1 MDPVEVASTQAP
13 HAAVYRDALIVLVT
27 AALIVPL
34 LQRLNV
40 NTILG
45 FLLTGAL
52 LGPSG
57 LGSFASEAHW
67 LTWITVNNDEGL
79 GLLGELGVVFLLFL
93 VGLELS
99 FKRLVT
105 MRRLVFGL
113 GGMQVLISATV
124 IGAFLLMLEFD
135 AAAALIIALSLALS
149 STAIVVEVLSGQHRL
164 ATTSGRATF
173 SILLLQDLAV
183 VPLLLLVTI
192 VAPAQSDSAVSAMFQ
207 TFGQASVAIGLILA
221 VGSVILRPLFRL
233 VASSDNK
240 ELFVAATLLVAVG
253 SGLATAAAGLS
264 MALGA
269 FIAGLLL
276 AETEFRR
283 AIEATIDPFK
293 GLLLGVFFFVVGMS
307 LDFGKLLQDP
317 VTIVGAVVGLIVLK
331 AIVVAGLMRSAGF
344 SWADVAES
352 SLLLG
357 PCGEF
362 AFIVASLAIFY
373 GVLSPELGANVKVIA
388 AFSMALIPALDSL
401 GRRLTGRLSRDES
414 MQLTLASQPDVDVQP
429 RAIVIG
435 YGRVGALVSQMLT
448 GHGIPHV
455 VTDVDADIV
464 MRARAREEPVFFGDA
479 KSMVLLERLGI
490 AEAQAVIITLNTPS
504 EIDHVVACVRA
515 ERPDVVIISRARDA
529 EHARHL
535 YQLGVTDAVPE
546 TIEASLQLSEAA
558 LVGLD
563 IPVGPVIASIHE
575 KRDEFRDALLG
586 AAGTAGKSSRAIRPK
601 AVKENAQ
608 QPAAETTGTQRR
620 GGTDTGAN

>member
-1 MDPVEVASTQAP
+1 LDAADLATQHAP
-13 HAAVYRDALIVLVT
+13 QAAVYRDALVVLVT

-34 LQRLNV
+34 LQRLNI

-45 FLLTGAL
+45 FLIAGAV
-52 LGPSG
+52 LGPKG
-57 LGSFASEAHW
+57 LGGFTADAPW
-67 LTWITVNNDEGL
+67 LNWITVSNEEGL

-113 GGMQVLISATV
+113 GGLQVLISGTI
-124 IGAFLLMLEFD
+124 IGIVLMILKFD
-135 AAAALIIALSLALS
+135 VASAVIIALSLALS
-149 STAIVVEVLSGQHRL
+149 STAIVVEILSGQQRL

-183 VPLLLLVTI
+183 VPLLLLVT
-192 VAPAQSDSAVSAMFQ
+192 VLAPAQGDASAFSAMFQ
-207 TFGQASVAIGLILA
+207 TFGQAAVAVGLI
-221 VGSVILRPLFRL
+221 VSIGSLVLRPLFRL
-233 VASSDNK
+233 VASSDNA
-240 ELFVAATLLVAVG
+240 ELFIAATLLVAVG

-307 LDFGKLLQDP
+307 LDFGKLIDDP

-331 AIVVAGLMRSAGF
+331 TVVVAGLMRAAGF
-344 SWADVAES
+344 SWRDATES

-373 GVLSPELGANVKVIA
+373 GVLSPEVGANVKVIA
-388 AFSMALIPALDSL
+388 AFSMALIPVLDSVA
-401 GRRLTGRLSRDES
+401 RLLSGRLSREAYKQMAIAD
-414 MQLTLASQPDVDVQP
+414 LPDADTNP

-435 YGRVGALVSQMLT
+435 YGRVGSLVSEMLEA
-448 GHGIPHV
+448 HNVSHV
-455 VTDVDADIV
+455 VTEYDADIV
-464 MRARAREEPVFFGDA
+464 FSARARGEPVFYGDA
-479 KSMVLLERLGI
+479 KSMALLGRLGI
-490 AEAQAVIITLNTPS
+490 DHADAVIITLQTPS
-504 EIDHVVACVRA
+504 EIDHVVATVR
-515 ERPDVVIISRARDA
+515 EKQPDIVIIARARDA

-535 YQLGVTDAVPE
+535 YQLGVSDAVPE

-563 IPVGPVIASIHE
+563 VPAGPVIASIHE
-575 KRDEFRDALLG
+575 KRDEFRDALQG
-586 AAGTAGKSSRAIRPK
+586 AAKAAGLTTRGLRGKVGASLAGGAKLKDRPKNDIDTKSS
-601 AVKENAQ
+601 
-608 QPAAETTGTQRR
+608 
-620 GGTDTGAN
+620 